1 MRHRHKRK
9 TSPRVIGGL
18 VQRRNNWD
26 LTVEWSQTSIDGL
39 RFARERPG
47 SGYRHLARRS
57 DVERFVQLLPEWDE
71 LSVGLD
77 AVLLAEGSPER
88 LGYHFEGVVAVCAW
102 PRELSEYWHTA
113 FLDEHASLLPHLD
126 VELEDV
132 DEDGALVVFTE
143 ASAMAFQLMHIL
155 LHELGHHH
163 DRMTTAS
170 KHRPARGEPFAEAY
184 ALEHAERLWDAYYRE
199 FPY

>member
-1 MRHRHKRK
+1 ML
-9 TSPRVIGGL
+9 GGL
-18 VQRRNNWD
+18 VQRRTNQD
-26 LTVEWSQTSIDGL
+26 LTVEWAQTSIDGL

-47 SGYRHLARRS
+47 SGYRHLARRA
-57 DVERFVQLLPEWDE
+57 DVERFVRLLPQWDE

-77 AVLLAEGSPER
+77 AVVLAAGEPN
-88 LGYHFEGVVAVCAW
+88 LYGYFRAGIVAICAW
-102 PRELSEYWHTA
+102 PKEPIEFWPTA

-126 VELEDV
+126 VELEEI
-132 DEDGALVVFTE
+132 DEDGAIVRFTE
-143 ASAMAFQLMHIL
+143 ASALAFQLMHVL

-170 KHRPARGEPFAEAY
+170 KRSPARGEPFANTY
-184 ALEHAERLWDAYYRE
+184 AFEHAEKLWDAYYRE

>member
-1 MRHRHKRK
+1 MRDRKRK
-9 TSPRVIGGL
+9 TSPRVLGGL
-18 VQRRNNWD
+18 VQRKNNWD
-26 LTVEWSQTSIDGL
+26 LTVEWSQTAIDGL

-47 SGYRHLARRS
+47 TGYRHLARRA
-57 DVERFVQLLPEWDE
+57 DVERFVRLLPQWKE

-77 AVLLAEGSPER
+77 AVVLAAGSSYR
-88 LGYHFEGVVAVCAW
+88 YGYHRAGIVAICAW
-102 PRELSEYWHTA
+102 PKDLSESWSTE
-113 FLDEHASLLPHLD
+113 FLDENASLLPHLD

-132 DEDGALVVFTE
+132 DEHGAIVRFTE
-143 ASAMAFQLMHIL
+143 SSALAFQLMHVL

-170 KHRPARGEPFAEAY
+170 KRSPARGEPFANSYAY
-184 ALEHAERLWDAYYRE
+184 EHAEKLWDAYYRE